1 MDRVP
6 RIKGTTQRLDTS
18 HGTLQDQRS
27 LRRRDKYEFLP
38 KLLCRHRGSK
48 CIYVKSVRKVEAQ
61 DVIQFFDD
69 CQRIMLFLWFA
80 PSLSRMHKRTLTHM
94 FAVAC
99 VMKRTLSRM
108 PIITSILSWTVTL
121 CEREASLLVLFPEG
135 VFLVGFPFSQRIPSW
150 RAGRS
155 RTLYFSHGSSLL
167 LLIVFQSTLI
177 SSRALTFCC
186 PLNAIST
193 VFLWTCHWQCQ
204 RQAFQV
210 VFHVNRNASDDF
222 SVPRIGGP
230 PSFEVWC
237 RLGIHLSEQYLACT
251 ETAMASASL
260 PVKFLTDCSWLTH
273 GNWL

>member
-1 MDRVP
+1 M
-6 RIKGTTQRLDTS
+6 TSTNFFQNYFADTEEANAS
-18 HGTLQDQRS
+18 TSNPFVRS
-27 LRRRDKYEFLP
+27 KHRMSSNFSTIVKESCCFFGSLP
-38 KLLCRHRGSK
+38 VFSA
-48 CIYVKSVRKVEAQ
+48 CI
-61 DVIQFFDD
+61 
-69 CQRIMLFLWFA
+69 
-80 PSLSRMHKRTLTHM
+80 KRTLTHM

-210 VFHVNRNASDDF
+210 VFHVNRNASHDF
-222 SVPRIGGP
+222 SVPSIGGP

-251 ETAMASASL
+251 ETAMASASI

-273 GNWL
+273 GNWLWLQEQLFHVVAEDRIDCCSGS